1 MFIWLYNSVNPQ
13 HNVEVFLGTMMTTFQ
28 KALDK
33 LPEGTGFDAYS
44 HKTVQDLCWICLHE
58 LDLHADR
65 EYFVPM
71 ALRKKYLAFNKKFGF
86 YVNEAQAMFDAGKS
100 VTKADCYI

>member
-1 MFIWLYNSVNPQ
+1 
-13 HNVEVFLGTMMTTFQ
+13 
-28 KALDK
+28 
-33 LPEGTGFDAYS
+33 
-44 HKTVQDLCWICLHE
+44 
-58 LDLHADR
+58 
-65 EYFVPM
+65 M

>member
-1 MFIWLYNSVNPQ
+1 
-13 HNVEVFLGTMMTTFQ
+13 MTTFE

-33 LPEGTGFDAYS
+33 LPDGTGFDAYS

-58 LDLHADR
+58 LDLHAEG

-71 ALRKKYLAFNKKFGF
+71 ALRKKYLAFNKNLASMSMKHKQCLTL
-86 YVNEAQAMFDAGKS
+86 A
-100 VTKADCYI
+100 KA

>member
-1 MFIWLYNSVNPQ
+1 M
-13 HNVEVFLGTMMTTFQ
+13 TFQ

-58 LDLHADR
+58 LDLHAEG

-71 ALRKKYLAFNKKFGF
+71 ALRKKYL
-86 YVNEAQAMFDAGKS
+86 S
-100 VTKADCYI
+100 